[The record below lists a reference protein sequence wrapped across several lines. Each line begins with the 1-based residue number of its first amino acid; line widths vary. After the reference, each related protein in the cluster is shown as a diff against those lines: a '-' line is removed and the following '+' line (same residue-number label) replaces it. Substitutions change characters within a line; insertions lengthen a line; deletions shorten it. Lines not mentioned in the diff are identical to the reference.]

1 MGHITNQYGP
11 YYQPTPCPSPREGAE
26 RLYHKAYKAYK
37 SYKTYKSFSPLGGIE
52 GG

>member
-1 MGHITNQYGP
+1 MSHITNQYES
-11 YYQPTPCPSPREGAE
+11 YYQPTPYPSPRDGAE